1 MHFYINHD
9 PAASF
14 CRAENPILRISGGDA
29 HGAAPAREN
38 DSGSHG
44 FSEAFLLHGS
54 TVASD
59 WARGL
64 AFFQKVSGT
73 ALAHAEILHG
83 GANFL
88 PCGIAS
94 AIPWTRHAEKKCF
107 ANL

>member
-1 MHFYINHD
+1 M
-9 PAASF
+9 
-14 CRAENPILRISGGDA
+14 ILRLLSAALKTQSDEFPVVTLTGPRQSGKTTLVRTVF
-29 HGAAPAREN
+29 PKR
-38 DSGSHG
+38 
-44 FSEAFLLHGS
+44 FLHGS

-73 ALAHAEILHG
+73 ALAHAKILHG